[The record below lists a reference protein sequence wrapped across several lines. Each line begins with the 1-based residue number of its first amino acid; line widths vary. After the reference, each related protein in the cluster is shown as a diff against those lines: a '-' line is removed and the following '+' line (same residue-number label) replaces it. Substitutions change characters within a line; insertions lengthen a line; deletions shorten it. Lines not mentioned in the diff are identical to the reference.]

1 MAKKDDPNLAIVR
14 AALAA
19 AQAQAGSTASAEPE
33 DAPEEGEELPVA
45 RSLDIPRARQTAKP
59 EDLTVWWCSHLDQSD
74 TDNARRLIAHFGADL
89 VVLKQEGGKDAAY
102 GVWNGT
108 HWDLSNGNQAA
119 LGLAQLLGERIQME
133 AEHLVPTDAEARVIQ
148 AALDARGKEEE
159 ERTPAEIAKVA
170 RADDVID
177 KLTGRMGK
185 RIMWGIAAKNANK
198 IGAMLKLAAPH
209 LGRPADAFNAN
220 HHKVAVKGHTL
231 TFLHG
236 TERVPNPELESE
248 DAPADAP
255 DTIPSKYARISVKV
269 GHDREDFSTA
279 VVPTAYDPNAKCPQL
294 EAFLL
299 EFMPDAA
306 KRRLLQVAFGL
317 GLLGVTVQ
325 KLFFHLGAGANGK
338 SILMEVICRVLGGY
352 AVTLEANSFFG
363 DSGQAG
369 SASPDLARLHNARL
383 LRVQELPEGEELR
396 VDLLKKL
403 TGGEKIPVRQLFMG
417 YFEFWPIFTAHMSGN
432 GYPKISDLS
441 NGIWRRMTV
450 IHWPVVLE
458 EARQRNFEEVVS
470 EFEPEHSGI
479 LNWLIEGA
487 LIYLR
492 EGLTI
497 PDDVVVQTKKYQAA
511 MDPTAAF
518 RDRCVVREQGSAVT
532 AMEMYEAYVAWAEDT
547 ANKPISMTGFGKIM
561 VKHHEREDGRTRRY
575 LNVQLV
581 NVPERRRRSKTEA
594 DQPDDY
600 PEGYAGGPEP
610 REGEE

>member
-14 AALAA
+14 EALAA
-19 AQAQAGSTASAEPE
+19 AQAQATATASAEPA
-33 DAPEEGEELPVA
+33 DAPEEGEALPVA
-45 RSLDIPRARQTAKP
+45 RSLDIPRARQTETP
-59 EDLTVWWCSHLDQSD
+59 EPNTVWWCSHLDQSD
-74 TDNARRLIAHFGADL
+74 TDNARRLIAHFGSDL

-102 GVWNGT
+102 GVWNGQ

-119 LGLAQLLGERIQME
+119 LGLAQLLGERIQLE
-133 AEHLVPTDAEARVIQ
+133 AAELVPTNGETRVIEAAMEARDKDE
-148 AALDARGKEEE
+148 DARS
-159 ERTPAEIAKVA
+159 PAEIIKVA
-170 RADDVID
+170 RADDVLE
-177 KLTGRMGK
+177 KLSGRMGK
-185 RIMWGIAAKNANK
+185 RIQWGIAAKNANK
-198 IGAMLKLAAPH
+198 LTAMLKCAAPH
-209 LGRPADAFNAN
+209 LMRPADAFNSH

-231 TFLHG
+231 TFHHG
-236 TERVPNPELESE
+236 TELVPNPDLERE

-255 DTIPSKYARISVKV
+255 DAIPAKYARVSVKV
-269 GHDREDFSTA
+269 GHEREDYSTA
-279 VVPTAYDPNAKCPQL
+279 VVPTAYDPNAKCPHL
-294 EAFLL
+294 TAFLE
-299 EFMPDAA
+299 EFVPDAA
-306 KRRLLQVAFGL
+306 NRRLIQVAFGL

-325 KLFFHLGAGANGK
+325 KLFFHLGKGANGK

-369 SASPDLARLHNARL
+369 AASPDLARLHNARL

-396 VDLLKKL
+396 VDLVKKL
-403 TGGEKIPVRQLFMG
+403 TGGEKIPVRQLFQG

-432 GYPKISDLS
+432 GYPKISDMS

-450 IHWPVVLE
+450 IYWPIVLDD
-458 EARQRNFEEVVS
+458 ARQRNFEEVVG

-497 PDDVVVQTKKYQAA
+497 PEDVVRQTRKYQAA

-518 RDRCVVREQGSAVT
+518 RERCVLHSQGEAVT

-594 DQPDDY
+594 EQPDDY
-600 PEGYAGGPEP
+600 PEGYAGPEP
-610 REGEE
+610 RDGEE